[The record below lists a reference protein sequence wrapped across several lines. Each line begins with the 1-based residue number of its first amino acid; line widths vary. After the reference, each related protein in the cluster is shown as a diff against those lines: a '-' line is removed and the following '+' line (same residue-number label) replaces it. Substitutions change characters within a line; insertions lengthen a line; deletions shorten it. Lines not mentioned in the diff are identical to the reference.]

1 MNDKLKILA
10 LGDTG
15 RLLTEVLT
23 EYQRDLADIR
33 RPLNVKPEI
42 QTEVRLATIDII
54 EEFKNKLKVFSGE
67 AIENNDDFS

>member
-1 MNDKLKILA
+1 MNEKLKTLA

-15 RLLTEVLT
+15 RLILDVLN

-33 RPLNVKPEI
+33 NTINVKPEI
-42 QTEVRLATIDII
+42 QTEVRLATIQVI

-67 AIENNDDFS
+67 LTENNDDYL